1 VNALIHQANPKELF
15 VLTKALDLPA
25 VLAHAS
31 AAPQLISRIRH
42 YASFYRQDEMFSF
55 SNRNYAS
62 LLRNVALKMGVSE
75 GSNGEKL
82 NACTSE
88 KLELMIFDKVHGA
101 FTQRLSSG
109 ERVTL
114 NQTCAAMFGAIAAH
128 SALKKRKGSATV
140 LIGAG
145 GVQLSALAGL
155 VSFSALLVLAPL
167 AILALT
173 MALIKER
180 EGEGHLRELISALC
194 VLASIRARVRLNT
207 RPHYDELS
215 VWAEGGVR

>member
-1 VNALIHQANPKELF
+1 
-15 VLTKALDLPA
+15 
-25 VLAHAS
+25 
-31 AAPQLISRIRH
+31 
-42 YASFYRQDEMFSF
+42 
-55 SNRNYAS
+55 
-62 LLRNVALKMGVSE
+62 
-75 GSNGEKL
+75 
-82 NACTSE
+82 
-88 KLELMIFDKVHGA
+88 
-101 FTQRLSSG
+101 
-109 ERVTL
+109 
-114 NQTCAAMFGAIAAH
+114 
-128 SALKKRKGSATV
+128 V